1 MKDKIAVIGLGY
13 VGLPLAISLSKF
25 YKVEGFDISQ
35 QRINQLKNKLDINK
49 EIDYLELK
57 NSNISYHHIK
67 EILKKNFDVFIV
79 TAPTPVNNKNKPD
92 LSNVINAVKYV
103 AKVYKKKNLVIL
115 ESTVA
120 PGTTEDICLKIISKT
135 SNIKEKYIQIG
146 FSPERINPGD
156 KNNILKNISKVISGN
171 SYIAIKKSNAIY
183 RKICKKVFIANSIK
197 SAELAKIVENTQRD
211 INISFMNEI
220 MKICEI
226 YNLDYKHVI
235 DICRTKW
242 NFLDFYPGV
251 VGGHCVSVDPY
262 YLIEDLR
269 KKKFKTNI
277 ISNARNY
284 NEKFIVYIA
293 EKIIQIINKQKIKK
307 ILFYG
312 VSFKDNVLDLRNSK
326 YLQIMDI
333 ISKKYKITTYLEK
346 NQKLPKKFDH
356 TYSLDINKY
365 NIFVIGSKNN
375 QTKKIITKIINKRSN
390 PKKIVISLFDK
401 NKYFKKKKLNF
412 FRI

>member
-1 MKDKIAVIGLGY
+1 M
-13 VGLPLAISLSKF
+13 P
-25 YKVEGFDISQ
+25 
-35 QRINQLKNKLDINK
+35 
-49 EIDYLELK
+49 
-57 NSNISYHHIK
+57 H
-67 EILKKNFDVFIV
+67 
-79 TAPTPVNNKNKPD
+79 
-92 LSNVINAVKYV
+92 
-103 AKVYKKKNLVIL
+103 
-115 ESTVA
+115 
-120 PGTTEDICLKIISKT
+120 
-135 SNIKEKYIQIG
+135 
-146 FSPERINPGD
+146 
-156 KNNILKNISKVISGN
+156 ISKVISGN
-171 SYIAIKKSNAIY
+171 SYIAIKKSKAIY

-269 KKKFKTNI
+269 EKKFKTNI

-284 NEKFIVYIA
+284 NEKFIVYVA
-293 EKIIQIINKQKIKK
+293 ERIIQIINKQKIKK

-312 VSFKDNVLDLRNSK
+312 VSFKDNVLDIRNSK
-326 YLQIMDI
+326 YLEIIDI
-333 ISKKYKITTYLEK
+333 ISKKYKITTYLDK

-365 NIFVIGSKNN
+365 NIFVLLC
-375 QTKKIITKIINKRSN
+375 
-390 PKKIVISLFDK
+390 IV
-401 NKYFKKKKLNF
+401 
-412 FRI
+412 